1 MMTQLSAHNVTQ
13 KLMTNGMR
21 RNQIKLKIQKI
32 KLMQKVFFANLII
45 HSTITPTHMG
55 TKHKTTV
62 VSHTHTNLNFLYYL
76 IFYDF

>member
-21 RNQIKLKIQKI
+21 RNYFKLKIQKI
-32 KLMQKVFFANLII
+32 KLMQKVFFANLIM

-62 VSHTHTNLNFLYYL
+62 VSHTQTNLNF
-76 IFYDF
+76 FYII